1 MKFKIIGFTL
11 FIGCVMASQSCSEYG
26 IVGKQTIAGVNRS
39 VDTLS
44 RDINSLK
51 RDIINYLNNDLD
63 QTLRKSVVSMLNGV
77 IESLGN
83 PENRKGLDSLIGG
96 LINTAGGDARRQLL
110 AFQNGLLNPYFVNQL
125 RITLR
130 DIMNEVVVTPTT
142 RLLDSVTGD
151 NTRNHLDKLLRM
163 IVPALLND
171 SAIGQINTVRSALL
185 GPPMQKDL
193 AGLIDTA
200 LGTVNARLGSGTS
213 LKQNIHEMVTQNV
226 DTIGQKAINIFIIIG
241 VIVLALGLVFY
252 YLHARLLKKKNDM
265 LFTVSNS
272 IEEFRKMDKT
282 KDQEHFHELTA
293 TIHDN
298 MVKAQLEEDMKKFL
312 IQKNIN
318 KPSDYN

>member
-1 MKFKIIGFTL
+1 
-11 FIGCVMASQSCSEYG
+11 MASQSCSEYG
-26 IVGKQTIAGVNRS
+26 LVGKQTMAGVNQS

-44 RDINSLK
+44 RDINGLK

-63 QTLRKSVVSMLNGV
+63 ETVRKSVVTTLNGV

-83 PENRKGLDSLIGG
+83 PEHQKGLDSLLSG
-96 LINTAGGDARRQLL
+96 LINSTGGSARRQLL

-125 RITLR
+125 KITLR
-130 DIMNEVVVTPTT
+130 DIMNEVVVSPTT
-142 RLLDSVTGD
+142 RLLDSITGD
-151 NTRNHLDKLLRM
+151 NTRNHLDRLLRM
-163 IVPALLND
+163 IVPALLSD
-171 SAIGQINTVRSALL
+171 SAIGQINTLRSTLL
-185 GPPMQKDL
+185 GPPMKRDL

-200 LGTVNARLGSGTS
+200 LMTVNAQLGSGNS
-213 LKQNIHEMVTQNV
+213 LKQNIHDMVTQNA

-241 VIVLALGLVFY
+241 VIVLVLGLVFY
-252 YLHARLLKKKNDM
+252 YLHARLMKKKNDM

-312 IQKNIN
+312 IKKNIN